1 MIRGFRKTGRR
12 EVPPIIV
19 LGLILAFGVLA
30 PAPGLAEDAPRTCA
44 LRPAD
49 DIQAELQA
57 AYRAGQDFSTFAGVK
72 TARDFDEVFTTADAL
87 FAAIQKG
94 RCQAVV
100 TDGQTAAALVAAMGR
115 DGIASEVFEVRRRDA
130 VLEAL
135 WKSQGYASQ
144 EGFLFS
150 RGFTPVLDP
159 GDVKR
164 LAGYGVTTMAAF
176 EAGVRRMNASGYS
189 DRKTTGALFAFLD
202 DERIGAAS
210 GKSAVAVQQA
220 RAERARA
227 EAAAARR
234 AELAEFPYVAFITC
248 GMNGGHIATP
258 ACFGDTELEVRNGSA
273 YGLYKIYSLDQA
285 GVETNRG
292 LMIKL
297 RRSFAIRA
305 QNSDDTLV
313 LGVEVQDA
321 ATRQVL
327 FQQQAGQFRTL
338 RVSR

>member
-1 MIRGFRKTGRR
+1 MSAGSPVSRLRCAGMAALAVAIAALASASGSQAAETGR
-12 EVPPIIV
+12 V
-19 LGLILAFGVLA
+19 
-30 PAPGLAEDAPRTCA
+30 CA
-44 LRPAD
+44 LRSAD
-49 DIQAELQA
+49 PLQGELLSV
-57 AYRAGQDFSTFAGVK
+57 YRSGPDFSAFAGLPAGK
-72 TARDFDEVFTTADAL
+72 GFDEVFDSADLL

-100 TDGQTAAALVAAMGR
+100 TDGATAAVLSSALARDGLVHEAYELQGRDNLIETLWKQKGFSSRAGFEFARSVRPVLGPDEVRYLDRYGVREPAAFNAAM
-115 DGIASEVFEVRRRDA
+115 
-130 VLEAL
+130 
-135 WKSQGYASQ
+135 
-144 EGFLFS
+144 S
-150 RGFTPVLDP
+150 RM
-159 GDVKR
+159 K
-164 LAGYGVTTMAAF
+164 
-176 EAGVRRMNASGYS
+176 ASGYS
-189 DRKTTGALFAFLD
+189 TGNTTSALLAFLD
-202 DERIGAAS
+202 DEKIGAAS

-234 AELAEFPYVAFITC
+234 AELAEFPYVAFISC

-258 ACFGDTELEVRNGSA
+258 ACFGDTDLEVRNGSA

-297 RRSFAIRA
+297 RRSFSIRA

-327 FQQQAGQFRTL
+327 FQQQAGQFRTI
-338 RVSR
+338 RVAR

>member
-1 MIRGFRKTGRR
+1 MSASFSLR
-12 EVPPIIV
+12 
-19 LGLILAFGVLA
+19 LAAVALLSSLSLA
-30 PAPGLAEDAPRTCA
+30 SGARAEDEPARACA
-44 LRPAD
+44 LRLAD
-49 DIQAELQA
+49 PGKAELQT
-57 AYRAGQDFSTFAGVK
+57 AYRSAGDFSGFAGLAPGK
-72 TARDFDEVFTTADAL
+72 GFDEVFDTADAL
-87 FAAIQKG
+87 FTAIQTG

-100 TDGQTAAALVAAMGR
+100 TDGATAAVLASALAREGLAHDVFAIRTPDQVIDGLWARAGYPSRAAFVFSRSVSPSLAPDDVKSLAALGVADNA
-115 DGIASEVFEVRRRDA
+115 AYQAAFRRMDA
-130 VLEAL
+130 A
-135 WKSQGYASQ
+135 GYA
-144 EGFLFS
+144 
-150 RGFTPVLDP
+150 PVRNTAWLI
-159 GDVKR
+159 
-164 LAGYGVTTMAAF
+164 
-176 EAGVRRMNASGYS
+176 
-189 DRKTTGALFAFLD
+189 AFLE
-202 DERIGAAS
+202 DERTGAAS
-210 GKSAVAVQQA
+210 GRTALAVRQQRQA
-220 RAERARA
+220 AERARS
-227 EAAAARR
+227 EAARR

-327 FQQQAGQFRTL
+327 FQQQAGQFRTI